1 MNKLLLVVLFALTLA
16 WSVHPSGKEAEPAVN
31 PAHPT
36 DSATQAS
43 PVSGARN
50 FYDSLEMAS
59 PLRYEAFE
67 QAFAGYQ
74 TLPAANKDRLTV
86 IDFTLPSSEKRM
98 YVLDMKNKKLLFHT
112 HVAHGKNSGGK
123 YATQFSNQHGSLQSS
138 LGFYVTHTTYQGA
151 NGYSLRLKGLEPG
164 INDQA
169 MARAVVI
176 HGADYCSE
184 NVIRTTGRLGRS
196 YGCPAL
202 PQEWNRPVIDA
213 IKNGSLLFI
222 YADDRSYLAKSPV
235 LKDNA
240 EYPPKPVVAQTNMGS
255 GSRI

>member
-112 HVAHGKNSGGK
+112 HVAHGKTVAESMLPNFQIS
-123 YATQFSNQHGSLQSS
+123 
-138 LGFYVTHTTYQGA
+138 
-151 NGYSLRLKGLEPG
+151 
-164 INDQA
+164 
-169 MARAVVI
+169 MARCKARWV
-176 HGADYCSE
+176 STSPTPRTRE
-184 NVIRTTGRLGRS
+184 LTVIR
-196 YGCPAL
+196 
-202 PQEWNRPVIDA
+202 
-213 IKNGSLLFI
+213 
-222 YADDRSYLAKSPV
+222 
-235 LKDNA
+235 
-240 EYPPKPVVAQTNMGS
+240 S
-255 GSRI
+255 G